1 MAMWIRALIGAGAGL
16 LGGGALGYFGKC
28 TSGACPLTA
37 NPLRGALVGMFFG
50 ALLAMAISTAGC
62 RKEKAKGPET
72 SAAHAGGRI
81 AQVTTTQEFNG
92 RVLQADKPVLVDFY
106 ATWCGPCKRLAPI
119 IAGLADEYKG
129 RAQFVKVDGDQSRQL
144 ISEYGVRAY
153 PTVVIFSGGK
163 PVKRLIG
170 LRGAGDYRAALDA
183 AITNTKGKG

>member
-1 MAMWIRALIGAGAGL
+1 MWIRALIGAGAGL

-50 ALLAMAISTAGC
+50 ALLAMAISTTGC
-62 RKEKAKGPET
+62 RKEKAKGAET
-72 SAAHAGGRI
+72 PAPRAGGRI
-81 AQVTTTQEFNG
+81 AKVTTPQEFNA
-92 RVLQADKPVLVDFY
+92 RVLKADKPVLVDFY
-106 ATWCGPCKRLAPI
+106 ANWCGPCKPLARI
-119 IAGLADEYKG
+119 IEQLAGEYKG
-129 RAQFVKVDGDQSRQL
+129 RAQFVKVDADKSRQL
-144 ISEYGVRAY
+144 ISEHAIRAY

-170 LRGAGDYRAALDA
+170 LRGAGAYRAALDA